1 MARHHTQRRSLSPRA
16 TWTPEERLADMD
28 ALAVDV
34 HVVFTGAGCSYN
46 DRDAQTV
53 AAIRRECH
61 DEGHQRTLDSLDLFK
76 GVAQVLL

>member
-1 MARHHTQRRSLSPRA
+1 
-16 TWTPEERLADMD
+16 MD

-76 GVAQVLL
+76 GVAQLPLQDIRAAIEELACAVPP